1 MGQGNVQV
9 LFVES
14 LMEIAE
20 HDMDDLSDLVL
31 REGVGDDDIVDPIQ
45 ELRVEGPLYL
55 CLDLR
60 LHHLIHPLGRAS
72 VESADPALTDIPGPK
87 LRGHDDD
94 RILEVDHST
103 LVIGQV
109 PLIESMQQET
119 SGSCIW

>member
-20 HDMDDLSDLVL
+20 HDMDDLSDLL
-31 REGVGDDDIVDPIQ
+31 LIEGVEDDDIVDPIQ

-60 LHHLIHPLGRAS
+60 LHHLIHPLGRAI
-72 VESADPALTDIPGPK
+72 VESEDPALTYIPSPK
-87 LRGHDDD
+87 FRGHDHVL
-94 RILEVDHST
+94 ILEVDHST

-109 PLIESMQQET
+109 PLIEDLQ
-119 SGSCIW
+119 